1 MNGISKHLSHS
12 LDFQLETDASHYGW
26 EAKLRDLEGK
36 GDWNRRVSSRSSNY
50 RERLAILLTLTVF
63 KTVLQGRYVQF
74 LIDSVSTDSVST
86 SAYTN
91 HKGDPVPAYLS
102 SQ

>member
-36 GDWNRRVSSRSSNY
+36 GDWNRRVSPRSSNY
-50 RERLAILLTLTVF
+50 TEKKCALATQCF
-63 KTVLQGRYVQF
+63 C
-74 LIDSVSTDSVST
+74 
-86 SAYTN
+86 
-91 HKGDPVPAYLS
+91 H
-102 SQ
+102 